1 MATTPPRSTWR
12 TTAST
17 ATLEGKDRF
26 DACRRAVRRDS
37 MRPPVAFRLFKSAVF
52 TLLAVDLALY
62 ALRGRPYEIVD
73 AAAWLVL
80 LVSFEIETAH
90 GARLSTRQR
99 RWMHLLRIVA
109 AAGVLAAAVGYLTER
124 AWLDAAN
131 AWLWIAVVVLLE
143 VEVRQPAAVARRRE
157 SFLIAAVVLYS
168 ALLMLVP
175 VWAWQGEWLEAW
187 DAALWLSAFFAIELN
202 VLGYAVQ
209 S

>member
-1 MATTPPRSTWR
+1 
-12 TTAST
+12 
-17 ATLEGKDRF
+17 
-26 DACRRAVRRDS
+26 
-37 MRPPVAFRLFKSAVF
+37 
-52 TLLAVDLALY
+52 
-62 ALRGRPYEIVD
+62 
-73 AAAWLVL
+73 
-80 LVSFEIETAH
+80 
-90 GARLSTRQR
+90 
-99 RWMHLLRIVA
+99 MHLLRIVA